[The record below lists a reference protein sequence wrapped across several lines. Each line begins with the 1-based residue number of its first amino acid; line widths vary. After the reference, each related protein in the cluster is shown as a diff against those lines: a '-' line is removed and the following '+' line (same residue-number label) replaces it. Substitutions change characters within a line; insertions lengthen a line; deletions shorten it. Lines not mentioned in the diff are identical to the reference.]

1 MPQNKGP
8 TTTSALTLDRLYK
21 KFTRYN
27 IERTSPRGMERN
39 GVTLQSRM
47 TNDVGCRAAVR
58 KDGTVVNVGVFEER
72 ARRREKV
79 TQYCVK

>member
-1 MPQNKGP
+1 
-8 TTTSALTLDRLYK
+8 
-21 KFTRYN
+21 
-27 IERTSPRGMERN
+27 MERN